1 MHVRP
6 EACVLTAAALS
17 TLWMVVDT
25 GMTVWGA
32 TAGPGP
38 GGPPSLDSSS
48 ESSHGRLHS
57 ANGATVGAQGSKAAG
72 TVGAASTSESK
83 QLLQTRTASG
93 RGAEEEEASPRPGR
107 SGCLSKYPRV
117 SAGPPCNFTACPSPE
132 GPFLYIVTG
141 ETVTAV
147 TVTTVPVTDHHDDC
161 LCQ

>member
-6 EACVLTAAALS
+6 EACVLAVAALS

-25 GMTVWGA
+25 GMTVWGS

-48 ESSHGRLHS
+48 ESSHGPGRLHS
-57 ANGATVGAQGSKAAG
+57 ANGATVTVAQGSKAAG

-117 SAGPPCNFTACPSPE
+117 SAGPPCNFTSCPSPE

-147 TVTTVPVTDHHDDC
+147 PVIDDDC